1 VVHVVVGY
9 IVHHGS
15 CCCGMLNK
23 EQNVFP
29 ETCFVFFMVV
39 ILSVTTVCQKK
50 RGGGVVAEGYIINI
64 MVFSDVLFWLV
75 ILSIVSVYHFKVFV
89 CPRSG
94 PCCSG

>member
-1 VVHVVVGY
+1 MFCVFHGGY
-9 IVHHGS
+9 IVRHN
-15 CCCGMLNK
+15 CL
-23 EQNVFP
+23 P
-29 ETCFVFFMVV
+29 
-39 ILSVTTVCQKK
+39 KK